1 MNKKTIW
8 ITGGSTG
15 IGKALAIKFSSKG
28 WNVAVSAR
36 RVELLNELCN
46 QYENI
51 TAFPL
56 DVTHKENCFEVFNE
70 IKNKFLTF
78 ISFLLVTF
86 GASVIG
92 SLATINYKEPWYSLL
107 NKPTFNPPDWV
118 FGPVW
123 TTLYLM
129 MTLAI
134 WLFWH
139 SNNRNKN
146 TVYVYLIHLVFNTTW
161 SVVFFVFHNMV
172 LALFIL
178 ILLIGLIINLI
189 LRFKRVNVVSSYLMI
204 PYLLWCSFALFL
216 NINLIMI
223 N

>member
-1 MNKKTIW
+1 M
-8 ITGGSTG
+8 
-15 IGKALAIKFSSKG
+15 F
-28 WNVAVSAR
+28 
-36 RVELLNELCN
+36 
-46 QYENI
+46 
-51 TAFPL
+51 
-56 DVTHKENCFEVFNE
+56 
-70 IKNKFLTF
+70 KNKFLSF
-78 ISFLLVTF
+78 MSFLLVTF
-86 GASVIG
+86 GASAIG

-107 NKPTFNPPDWV
+107 NKPAFNPPDWV

-139 SNNRNKN
+139 SKSRNKN

-172 LALFIL
+172 LALFVL

-189 LRFKRVNVVSSYLMI
+189 LRFKRVNVVSSSLMI